1 MNASAGMFNRLAAMK
16 SPVKL
21 PILSS
26 AKKSSAWSVANLR
39 VDLDDLDPVLLI
51 AFISLLSIGVIMV
64 ASSSISVADR
74 NFANPFYY
82 LQRQL
87 VFVFIGLFATLCV
100 FKIRLVQWE
109 KSGMSLLLFALF
121 LLVLVLVPG
130 IGKTVN
136 GSTRWL
142 SLGVFNLQ
150 VSELVKLFIIIYVSG
165 YLVRHG
171 DAVRQ
176 SLWGFLKPMLLV
188 GFAGLLLLMEPDFGA
203 TVVIMGSVLAM
214 TFLAGARF
222 VQFFSFVTLFA
233 CAAMLLVVTS
243 PYRMQRLTSFT
254 NPWADPFDS
263 GFQLTQSLIAIG
275 TGGWFGTG
283 LGGSVQKL
291 FYLPESH
298 TDFLFAVLSEEL
310 GFVGVSVVIVLFAA
324 VFYRALKIAAQ
335 AEAVGN
341 YFAAY
346 TAYGIGIWLS
356 MQAVINMGVNMGL
369 LPTKGLTL
377 PLMSYGGSSLIVCC
391 IAIGLLLRIHYET
404 SGSVKQASRKSSMR
418 KSSAMSSASSADVKR
433 RRQRANTVVN
443 EAATESAIVSDLI
456 GGRRHG

>member
-1 MNASAGMFNRLAAMK
+1 MFEKFQSLA
-16 SPVKL
+16 PVRGKAFNWFGL
-21 PILSS
+21 KIDS
-26 AKKSSAWSVANLR
+26 
-39 VDLDDLDPVLLI
+39 DDLDPVLTI
-51 AFISLLSIGVIMV
+51 VFISLLTIGVIMV

-74 NFANPFYY
+74 NFSNPFYY

-87 VFVFIGLFATLCV
+87 VFIAIGLFAAISV

-109 KSGMSLLLFALF
+109 KSGVSLLIFALF
-121 LLVLVLVPG
+121 LLLLVLLPG
-130 IGKTVN
+130 VGKTVN

-142 SLGVFNLQ
+142 PMGVFNLQ
-150 VSELVKLFIIIYVSG
+150 VSELVKLFLIVYVAG

-171 DAVRQ
+171 EAVRS
-176 SLWGFLKPMLLV
+176 SLSGFLKPMVMV
-188 GFAGLLLLMEPDFGA
+188 GIAGLLLLMEPDFGA
-203 TVVIMGSVLAM
+203 TVVIMGTVLGM

-222 VQFFSFVTLFA
+222 SQFISFVFMFVS
-233 CAAMLLVVTS
+233 AALLLVITS
-243 PYRMQRLTSFT
+243 PYRMQRLTSFA

-310 GFVGVSVVIVLFAA
+310 GFIGVTVVILLYSALF
-324 VFYRALKIAAQ
+324 FRSLKIAAQ
-335 AEAVGN
+335 AEAAGN

-346 TAYGIGIWLS
+346 MAYGIGIWLS
-356 MQAVINMGVNMGL
+356 MQAVINMGVNVGL

-391 IAIGLLLRIHYET
+391 MAIGLLMRIHYET
-404 SGSVKQASRKSSMR
+404 NGVTRQARKQSKKPGRNQPQKSVRKKAAGKNPGAR
-418 KSSAMSSASSADVKR
+418 KR
-433 RRQRANTVVN
+433 RAGVM
-443 EAATESAIVSDLI
+443 SL
-456 GGRRHG
+456 

>member
-1 MNASAGMFNRLAAMK
+1 MSVTAEMFNRLTSFK
-16 SPVKL
+16 SPRNQL
-21 PILSS
+21 TH
-26 AKKSSAWSVANLR
+26 WF
-39 VDLDDLDPVLLI
+39 DLDDLDPVLTI
-51 AFISLLSIGVIMV
+51 AFISLLTIGVIMV

-74 NFANPFYY
+74 NYSNPFYY

-87 VFVFIGLFATLCV
+87 VFVAIGMFAALSV

-109 KSGMSLLLFALF
+109 KSGMALLLFALF
-121 LLVLVLVPG
+121 LLVLVLIPG

-142 SLGVFNLQ
+142 PLGVFNLQ
-150 VSELVKLFIIIYVSG
+150 VSELVKLFLVIYVAG

-171 DAVRQ
+171 DAVRS
-176 SLWGFLKPMLLV
+176 SLWGFLKPMLMV
-188 GFAGLLLLMEPDFGA
+188 GLAGLLLLIEPDFGA
-203 TVVIMGSVLAM
+203 TVVIMGTVLGM

-222 VQFFSFVTLFA
+222 IQFISFVMIFA
-233 CAAMLLVVTS
+233 SAAMMLVVTS
-243 PYRMQRLTSFT
+243 PYRMQRLTSFA

-310 GFVGVSVVIVLFAA
+310 GFVGVSIVVLLYAVLF
-324 VFYRALKIAAQ
+324 FRSLKIASQ
-335 AEAVGN
+335 AERAGN
-341 YFAAY
+341 FFAAY
-346 TAYGIGIWLS
+346 MAYGIGIWLS
-356 MQAVINMGVNMGL
+356 MQAIINMGVNVGL

-391 IAIGLLLRIHYET
+391 AAIGLLMRIHYET
-404 SGSVKQASRKSSMR
+404 NGVSRQASKGGARKSSRASGR
-418 KSSAMSSASSADVKR
+418 KTKK
-433 RRQRANTVVN
+433 
-443 EAATESAIVSDLI
+443 AAAGNKA
-456 GGRRHG
+456 GGALL

>member
-1 MNASAGMFNRLAAMK
+1 MRSVRK
-16 SPVKL
+16 S
-21 PILSS
+21 IFGF
-26 AKKSSAWSVANLR
+26 
-39 VDLDDLDPVLLI
+39 DLDELDPVLTI
-51 AFISLLSIGVIMV
+51 AFITLLTIGVIMV

-74 NFANPFYY
+74 NFGNPFYY

-87 VFVFIGLFATLCV
+87 VFVFIGIVAALSV
-100 FKIRLVQWE
+100 FRIRLVQWE
-109 KSGMSLLLFALF
+109 KSGVALLVFALF

-142 SLGVFNLQ
+142 PMGVFNLQ
-150 VSELVKLFIIIYVSG
+150 VSELVKLFLIIYVAG

-171 DAVRQ
+171 DAVRS
-176 SLWGFLKPMLLV
+176 SLWGFLKPMLMV
-188 GFAGLLLLMEPDFGA
+188 GLAGLLLLLEPDFGA
-203 TVVIMGSVLAM
+203 TVVIMGTVLAM

-222 VQFFSFVTLFA
+222 IQFISFVFLFA
-233 CAAMLLVVTS
+233 SAAMMLVVTS
-243 PYRMQRLTSFT
+243 PYRMQRLTSFA

-298 TDFLFAVLSEEL
+298 TDFLFAVLSEEF
-310 GFVGVSVVIVLFAA
+310 GFVGISMVVLLYAVLF
-324 VFYRALKIAAQ
+324 FRAFKIAAQ
-335 AEAVGN
+335 AEQIGN

-346 TAYGIGIWLS
+346 MAYGIGIWLS
-356 MQAVINMGVNMGL
+356 MQAIINMGVNVGL

-391 IAIGLLLRIHYET
+391 AAVGLLLRIHYET
-404 SGSVKQASRKSSMR
+404 SGVVQQARKQSGKRSRKQTG
-418 KSSAMSSASSADVKR
+418 KVTKR
-433 RRQRANTVVN
+433 SPAKRTAN
-443 EAATESAIVSDLI
+443 AGRGAIL
-456 GGRRHG
+456 

>member
-1 MNASAGMFNRLAAMK
+1 MNQSISQPLNSATDMYGKLRFAKTSRLR
-16 SPVKL
+16 
-21 PILSS
+21 LSGWFGLKINS
-26 AKKSSAWSVANLR
+26 
-39 VDLDDLDPVLLI
+39 DDFDPVLLTV
-51 AFISLLSIGVIMV
+51 FISLLTIGVIMV

-74 NFANPFYY
+74 NFSNPFYY

-87 VFVFIGLFATLCV
+87 VFVVIGLFAALCV

-109 KSGMSLLLFALF
+109 KSGMALLVFAIFLLL
-121 LLVLVLVPG
+121 LVLVPG

-142 SLGVFNLQ
+142 PLGVFNLQ
-150 VSELVKLFIIIYVSG
+150 VSELVKLFLVIYVAG

-171 DAVRQ
+171 EAVRN
-176 SLWGFLKPMLLV
+176 SLAGFLKPMLMV
-188 GFAGLLLLMEPDFGA
+188 GLAGILLLLEPDFGA
-203 TVVIMGSVLAM
+203 TVVIMGTVLGM

-222 VQFFSFVTLFA
+222 IQFMSFVFLFA
-233 CAAMLLVVTS
+233 GAAMLLVVTS
-243 PYRMQRLTSFT
+243 PYRMQRLTSFA

-310 GFVGVSVVIVLFAA
+310 GFVGVLLVILLFAA
-324 VFYRALKIAAQ
+324 LFFRAMKIASQ
-335 AEAVGN
+335 AEKSGN

-346 TAYGIGIWLS
+346 MAYGIGIWLS
-356 MQAVINMGVNMGL
+356 IQAVINMGVNIGL

-391 IAIGLLLRIHYET
+391 VAIGLLMRIHYET
-404 SGSVKQASRKSSMR
+404 CDVVRQASKKPVRKSNRQTQKKTKKRTAGNSVSR
-418 KSSAMSSASSADVKR
+418 KKSPFQK
-433 RRQRANTVVN
+433 T
-443 EAATESAIVSDLI
+443 
-456 GGRRHG
+456 GGALL

>member
-1 MNASAGMFNRLAAMK
+1 MSAPAEMFSRLASFK
-16 SPVKL
+16 SPRKQL
-21 PILSS
+21 TS
-26 AKKSSAWSVANLR
+26 WF
-39 VDLDDLDPVLLI
+39 DLDDLDPVLTV
-51 AFISLLSIGVIMV
+51 AFISLLTIGVIMV

-74 NFANPFYY
+74 NYSNPFYY

-87 VFVFIGLFATLCV
+87 VFVAIGIFAALTV

-109 KSGMSLLLFALF
+109 KSGMALLLFALF
-121 LLVLVLVPG
+121 LLVLVLIPG
-130 IGKTVN
+130 VGKTVN

-142 SLGVFNLQ
+142 PLGVFNLQ
-150 VSELVKLFIIIYVSG
+150 VSELVKLFLVIYVAG

-171 DAVRQ
+171 DAVRS
-176 SLWGFLKPMLLV
+176 SLWGFLKPMLMV
-188 GFAGLLLLMEPDFGA
+188 GLAGLLLLIEPDFGA
-203 TVVIMGSVLAM
+203 TVVIMGTVLGM

-222 VQFFSFVTLFA
+222 VQFMSFVMIFA
-233 CAAMLLVVTS
+233 SAAMLLVVTS
-243 PYRMQRLTSFT
+243 PYRMQRLTSFA

-310 GFVGVSVVIVLFAA
+310 GFVGVSFVVLLYAALF
-324 VFYRALKIAAQ
+324 FRSLKIAAQ
-335 AEAVGN
+335 AERAGN

-346 TAYGIGIWLS
+346 LAYGIGIWLS
-356 MQAVINMGVNMGL
+356 MQAVINMGVNVGL

-391 IAIGLLLRIHYET
+391 AAIGLLMRIHYET
-404 SGSVKQASRKSSMR
+404 NGVSRQASKGGARKATR
-418 KSSAMSSASSADVKR
+418 TAGRIKKKPATGV
-433 RRQRANTVVN
+433 RA
-443 EAATESAIVSDLI
+443 
-456 GGRRHG
+456 GGALL

>member
-1 MNASAGMFNRLAAMK
+1 MSVTADMISKVQSMSSSDKGWLSRFNFGIDLK
-16 SPVKL
+16 
-21 PILSS
+21 
-26 AKKSSAWSVANLR
+26 
-39 VDLDDLDPVLLI
+39 VDLEDFDPVI
-51 AFISLLSIGVIMV
+51 TIVFVSLLTIGLVMV

-74 NFANPFYY
+74 NFSNPFYY
-82 LQRQL
+82 FQRQMI
-87 VFVFIGLFATLCV
+87 FIVMGLFAALAV
-100 FKIRLVQWE
+100 FRIRLVQWE
-109 KSGMSLLLFALF
+109 KSGMALLVFALF
-121 LLVLVLVPG
+121 LLVLVLIPG

-142 SLGVFNLQ
+142 SLGLINLQ
-150 VSELVKLFIIIYVSG
+150 VSELVKLFLVIYVAG

-171 DAVRQ
+171 DAVRS
-176 SLWGFLKPMLLV
+176 SLIGFLKPMIMV
-188 GFAGLLLLMEPDFGA
+188 GIAGLLLLLEPDFGA
-203 TVVIMGSVLAM
+203 TVVIMGTVLGM

-222 VQFFSFVTLFA
+222 TQFIAFVFMFA
-233 CAAMLLVVTS
+233 CAALLLIVTS
-243 PYRMQRLTSFT
+243 PYRMQRLTSFA
-254 NPWADPFDS
+254 NPWADPFDT

-310 GFVGVSVVIVLFAA
+310 GFVGVMLVIGLFSVLF
-324 VFYRALKIAAQ
+324 FRSLKIAAQ

-346 TAYGIGIWLS
+346 MAYGIGIWLS
-356 MQAVINMGVNMGL
+356 MQAIINMAVNVGL

-391 IAIGLLLRIHYET
+391 MAIGLLLRINYET
-404 SGSVKQASRKSSMR
+404 RGVAKQAKKQSNRRQSSRKQSR
-418 KSSAMSSASSADVKR
+418 RTAAEKFKR
-433 RRQRANTVVN
+433 GA
-443 EAATESAIVSDLI
+443 LL
-456 GGRRHG
+456 

>member
-1 MNASAGMFNRLAAMK
+1 M
-16 SPVKL
+16 
-21 PILSS
+21 
-26 AKKSSAWSVANLR
+26 SVAADMFSRLPSLKPTWRKSVNKFAFGF
-39 VDLDDLDPVLLI
+39 DLDDLDPVLTI
-51 AFISLLSIGVIMV
+51 VFISLLTIGVIMV

-74 NFANPFYY
+74 NFSNPFYY
-82 LQRQL
+82 LERQL
-87 VFVFIGLFATLCV
+87 LFVAIGLFAAVSV

-109 KSGMSLLLFALF
+109 KSGMSLLIFALF
-121 LLVLVLVPG
+121 MLVIVLIPG
-130 IGKTVN
+130 IGKSVN

-142 SLGVFNLQ
+142 PLGLINLQ
-150 VSELVKLFIIIYVSG
+150 VSELVKLFLVIYVAG

-171 DAVRQ
+171 DAVRR
-176 SLWGFLKPMLLV
+176 SLLGFLKPMMMV
-188 GFAGLLLLMEPDFGA
+188 GLAGLLLLMEPDFGA
-203 TVVIMGSVLAM
+203 TVVIMGTVIGM

-222 VQFFSFVTLFA
+222 IQFISFVFIFA
-233 CAAMLLVVTS
+233 CAALMLVVTS
-243 PYRMQRLTSFT
+243 PYRMERLVSFA

-310 GFVGVSVVIVLFAA
+310 GFVGVSLVVILYTTLFL
-324 VFYRALKIAAQ
+324 RALKIAAQ
-335 AEAVGN
+335 AENAGN

-346 TAYGIGIWLS
+346 MAYGIGIWLS
-356 MQAVINMGVNMGL
+356 MQAVINMGVNVGL

-391 IAIGLLLRIHYET
+391 MAVGLLMRIHYET
-404 SGSVKQASRKSSMR
+404 NGVTRQARKQTVKQADRYSKQDRDR
-418 KSSAMSSASSADVKR
+418 QHASSALLSR
-433 RRQRANTVVN
+433 
-443 EAATESAIVSDLI
+443 VS
-456 GGRRHG
+456 GRGMRS